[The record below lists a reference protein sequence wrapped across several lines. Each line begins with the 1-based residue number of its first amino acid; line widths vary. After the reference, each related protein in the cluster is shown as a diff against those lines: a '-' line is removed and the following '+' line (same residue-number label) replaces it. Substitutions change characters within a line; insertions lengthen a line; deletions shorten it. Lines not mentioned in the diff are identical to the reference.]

1 LNTGGTRPA
10 PLEGVQAQPSDT
22 NRCVVCGGIEN
33 AIVADHRSVRDEIE
47 ALWAYH
53 ARRLRV
59 DTPTT
64 RLVDRVTFSENPPL
78 RVVKCRDCGLVY
90 RSPAEPPRELVDAY
104 RRSAP
109 SPDALRALHAAQYG
123 AARSQVRRL
132 RRVLGRRCTGLEVGS
147 YAGAFLA
154 AARDDGM
161 RFEGL
166 DVSPAVN
173 AFTRSLGLSVEDGD
187 FGTYRARRLFDVV
200 AIWNTFDQLGDPRVA
215 AEAAR
220 RMLRP
225 DGTLALRV
233 PNGGLY
239 ARLRNDLRS
248 RSRLRRGLAR
258 STLAQNNLLSF
269 PYRFGFT
276 PGALG
281 RMLRDVG
288 FRVTCVE
295 GDVLPRLADEWT
307 RPWARVEEL
316 VFKHLLRSG
325 ARYDP
330 AVAPWFELYARRV
343 G

>member
-1 LNTGGTRPA
+1 VRA
-10 PLEGVQAQPSDT
+10 PPSDS
-22 NRCVVCGGIEN
+22 NRCIVCGRSDSEV
-33 AIVADHRSVRDEIE
+33 VADHRSVRDEIE

-53 ARRLRV
+53 ARRLRA
-59 DTPTT
+59 DTPPA

-78 RVVKCRDCGLVY
+78 RVVRCRDCGLVY
-90 RSPAEPPRELVDAY
+90 RSPAEPARELVEVY
-104 RRSAP
+104 RRAAP
-109 SPDALRALHAAQYG
+109 SADALRALHSAQYR
-123 AARSQVRRL
+123 AARVQVRRL
-132 RRVLGRRCTGLEVGS
+132 RRALGRRCSGLEVGS

-173 AFTRSLGLSVEDGD
+173 AFTRSLGFSVEDGD
-187 FGTYRARRLFDVV
+187 FGTYRARRMFDVV
-200 AIWNTFDQLGDPRVA
+200 AIWNTFDQLGDPRAA
-215 AEAAR
+215 AEAVWR
-220 RMLRP
+220 LLRP
-225 DGTLALRV
+225 DGVLALRV

-239 ARLRNDLRS
+239 ARLRGDLTSSS
-248 RSRLRRGLAR
+248 RFRRALAR

-276 PGALG
+276 PGALT
-281 RMLRDVG
+281 RLLRDVG
-288 FRVTCVE
+288 FRVARVE

-307 RPWARVEEL
+307 RPWARAEEL
-316 VFKHLLRSG
+316 VFKNLLRSG